1 MGCLIKASVSKLAR
15 YVFFVST
22 ILLLVVLA
30 FSLVPGVHLPVAVIA
45 SGSMSPTLEGGD
57 VVAWTPMG
65 IEDVSV
71 GDVVVFKSYV
81 GWSGERLIAHRVTE
95 VVADDSGVLML
106 GTRGDASEW
115 DDQNRPGLSEPYIR
129 SDHLLGRVVDV
140 GGSPLKVPLV
150 GYMGVWLNNSGVF
163 TWLLFSLLLSVLF
176 VFVVYNKKSS
186 VSLV

>member
-1 MGCLIKASVSKLAR
+1 
-15 YVFFVST
+15 
-22 ILLLVVLA
+22 
-30 FSLVPGVHLPVAVIA
+30 VAVIA
-45 SGSMSPTLEGGD
+45 SGSMSPTLEEGD

-71 GDVVVFKSYV
+71 GDVVVFKSYM

-106 GTRGDASEW
+106 GTRGDANEW
-115 DDQNRPGLSEPYIR
+115 NDQNKPGLSEPYVR

-140 GGSPLKVPLV
+140 GGSPLKVSLV

-163 TWLLFSLLLSVLF
+163 AWFLFSLLLSALF
-176 VFVVYNKKSS
+176 VFVVYSRKPSI
-186 VSLV
+186 SLV